1 MSCTVPRDE
10 EALTLGMWSSVE
22 SKNTVGIDVLRGVDS
37 REELAKFL
45 SNISLLLSSL
55 ACTVLKT
62 KLKP

>member
-1 MSCTVPRDE
+1 MSCTVARDE